1 MTVGLAG
8 LRSEREFE
16 RRDPVTG
23 KVASTAPAM
32 SVDQARAAADYAH
45 KAFPAWARTG
55 LTERRRILLKAADL
69 LEAATERL
77 ANLMSAETGAAL
89 PWIAFNAR
97 LSASLVREAASLT
110 SQIAGQVLP
119 SDHVDNLVMVVR
131 NPAGVVL
138 SISPWN
144 APVILAVRAIATPLA
159 CGDTVVFKA
168 SELCPG
174 THRIIVDLFH
184 EAGVPEGALQYVSHN
199 ASDAAEIVEALIAHP
214 AVKRVNFTGSTRVG
228 RIIGAS
234 AGRHLKPALLELGGK
249 APLLVLDD
257 AALDEAVAAS
267 AFGAFM
273 HQGQICM
280 STERIVVDEKV
291 ADPFVEKLAAKA
303 DTLVAGN
310 PKSGNAPLGSVVDQ
324 SAVERVRALID
335 DALAKGADLRAGG
348 QINGT
353 LINATV
359 LDRVTPAMRI
369 YQEESFGPIVS
380 VVRSSGIE
388 ESIRIAN
395 DTEYGLA
402 AAVFGR
408 DVERA
413 LAVARRI
420 EAGLVH
426 INGPTVQDEAHV
438 PFGGVKASG
447 YGRFNGQP
455 AIDFFTELK
464 TMTVQYGPR
473 HYPI

>member
-1 MTVGLAG
+1 M
-8 LRSEREFE
+8 
-16 RRDPVTG
+16 
-23 KVASTAPAM
+23 
-32 SVDQARAAADYAH
+32 
-45 KAFPAWARTG
+45 
-55 LTERRRILLKAADL
+55 
-69 LEAATERL
+69 
-77 ANLMSAETGAAL
+77 
-89 PWIAFNAR
+89 
-97 LSASLVREAASLT
+97 
-110 SQIAGQVLP
+110 
-119 SDHVDNLVMVVR
+119 
-131 NPAGVVL
+131 
-138 SISPWN
+138 
-144 APVILAVRAIATPLA
+144 
-159 CGDTVVFKA
+159 
-168 SELCPG
+168 
-174 THRIIVDLFH
+174 
-184 EAGVPEGALQYVSHN
+184 
-199 ASDAAEIVEALIAHP
+199 
-214 AVKRVNFTGSTRVG
+214 
-228 RIIGAS
+228 
-234 AGRHLKPALLELGGK
+234 
-249 APLLVLDD
+249 
-257 AALDEAVAAS
+257 
-267 AFGAFM
+267 
-273 HQGQICM
+273 
-280 STERIVVDEKV
+280 
-291 ADPFVEKLAAKA
+291 
-303 DTLVAGN
+303 
-310 PKSGNAPLGSVVDQ
+310 GSVVDQ